1 MGVERPLHT
10 RTNGVRPVDLTVI
23 AVAQL
28 AITIGEP
35 DANRKA
41 AAAAVAEAAAAGARL
56 VVLPELSDS
65 GYVFGAVAGPARA
78 EAGALAAPV
87 DDSDTLRQWHA
98 LAAEHRLVIVGG
110 FCERGGDGRLYNSA
124 ALVDESG
131 TRAVYRKAHLWDKEK
146 LVFTPG
152 DAPPPVLD
160 TAVGRVA
167 VMICYDLEFPEWT
180 RLAALNGADL
190 IAAPVNWPYAAR
202 PAGERP
208 AEVVKAQAAAATNG
222 VFVAV
227 ADRCQ
232 DERGVSWISGS
243 LIAGPDGYPLAGPVL
258 QDRPAVLTAACDLQ
272 AARDKSL
279 DGDNDLL
286 ADRRPSLY
294 AEPQTAAEPQTT
306 AEPQRKDEKD
316 ERVVAANAHWAARF
330 IANGTSYSDFQA
342 TMARIT
348 AWDDWCREWGRTA
361 QYYERLA
368 EAAEEKGQTQTAGE
382 AWRRAALCWHWGK
395 FVFVDDLDQQRAAH
409 DRTVACFRRGAAT
422 LSPPAEPVRIPY
434 QGTTLAAYLRV
445 PASQAKPPIVIMMPG
460 LDSVKE
466 ELQATAE
473 YMLARGLA
481 VIAVDGP
488 GQGEAEYEL
497 PIEPAYEKVA
507 TAVADYLEGRDDVDP
522 ARIGG
527 FGVSLGGYY
536 AARAAAYEPR
546 IKAAVALAG
555 PYQWSLD
562 WDILPPQTR
571 ATFQRRSR
579 AATQQQA
586 REKLAQLTLEDAA
599 ARITTPLLVAA
610 GGRDRLVP
618 TYHAERLAREA
629 PGAELMLD
637 PEGSHGLT
645 NHAFESRSKMADW
658 LAAHLHP
665 AGADGN

>member
-1 MGVERPLHT
+1 VEK
-10 RTNGVRPVDLTVI
+10 TVI
-23 AVAQL
+23 AVVQL
-28 AITIGEP
+28 AIAIGEP

-41 AAAAVAEAAAAGARL
+41 AAAAVAEAAAAGAKL
-56 VVLPELSDS
+56 VVLPELCDS
-65 GYVFGAVAGPARA
+65 GYVFGAAADQARA
-78 EAGALAAPV
+78 EAGALASPA
-87 DDSDTLRQWHA
+87 DDSETLRQWRT
-98 LAAEHRLVIVGG
+98 LAAEHQLIIVGG
-110 FCERGGDGRLYNSA
+110 FCERGSDGRLFNSA
-124 ALVDESG
+124 ALVDASG
-131 TRAVYRKAHLWDKEK
+131 TRAIYRKAHLWDKEK

-152 DAPPPVLD
+152 DAPPPVID

-167 VMICYDLEFPEWT
+167 VMVCYDLEFPEWV
-180 RLAALNGADL
+180 RLAALDHADL
-190 IAAPVNWPYAAR
+190 LAAPVNWPYAAR

-208 AEVVKAQAAAATNG
+208 AEVIKAQAAAATNG

-258 QDRPAVLTAACDLQ
+258 ADRPAVLTAVCDLGK
-272 AARDKSL
+272 ARDKSL

-294 AEPQTAAEPQTT
+294 TAPQDTKT
-306 AEPQRKDEKD
+306 D
-316 ERVVAANAHWAARF
+316 ERVAAANAHWAARF

-342 TMARIT
+342 TMARIA
-348 AWDDWCREWGRTA
+348 AWDDWCREWGRTG

-368 EAAEEKGQTQTAGE
+368 EAAQEKGRALTAGE

-422 LSPPAEPVRIPY
+422 LSPPAQPVRIPY
-434 QGTTLAAYLRV
+434 ANTSLAAYLRV
-445 PASQAKPPIVIMMPG
+445 PETDGEKPPVVIMMPG
-460 LDSVKE
+460 LDSTKE
-466 ELQATAE
+466 ELQASAE

-481 VIAVDGP
+481 IIAVDGP
-488 GQGEAEYEL
+488 GQGEAEYDL

-507 TAVADYLEGRDDVDP
+507 TAVADFLAGRDDIDP

-555 PYQWSLD
+555 PYRWSLD

-571 ATFQRRSR
+571 ATFQRRSG
-579 AATQQQA
+579 AATPEQA
-586 REKLAQLTLEDAA
+586 REKLSQLTLEDAA

-629 PGAELMLD
+629 PGAELYLD
-637 PEGSHGLT
+637 PDGSHGLT
-645 NHAFESRSKMADW
+645 NHAFESRSKMSDW
-658 LAAHLHP
+658 LAAHLQS
-665 AGADGN
+665 AA